1 MTPKEMFQLREQGKT
16 YQEIADEIGASRQG
30 VHQAITNYT
39 KRVLTSYRGKGFY
52 LENIKYKGIFEY
64 FLENEEETVS
74 GFTKKL
80 YDTPYTGNTSKV
92 RGFITGKIESYFTI
106 EQIKRICD
114 VVGKPF
120 EEVFKEREDYVQ

>member
-1 MTPKEMFQLREQGKT
+1 MTAKEMFQLREEGKT
-16 YQEIADEIGASRQG
+16 YQEIADEIGKTRQW

-52 LENIKYKGIFEY
+52 LENIKYQGIFEH
-64 FLENEEETVS
+64 FLENEGETIS
-74 GFTKKL
+74 SF
-80 YDTPYTGNTSKV
+80 TSKV
-92 RGFITGKIESYFTI
+92 YDTKYPSRTSTIRGFITGKQDSYFTI